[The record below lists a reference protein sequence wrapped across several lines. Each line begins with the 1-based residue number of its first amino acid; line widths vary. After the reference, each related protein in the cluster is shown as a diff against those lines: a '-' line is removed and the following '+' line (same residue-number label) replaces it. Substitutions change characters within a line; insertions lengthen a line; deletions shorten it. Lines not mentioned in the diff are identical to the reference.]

1 VIPTAAETDSG
12 TPATCFSCAPTIMKN
27 VGSKSPSVSP
37 DIFGSSAQV
46 IKSSRLPG
54 TKMIPSERTMLPS
67 IMRCVAGF
75 VTSLF
80 ENPSTHRPAS
90 GRLPHK
96 RAYRAFSASAPR
108 PLIDVYP
115 SSNLAA
121 RFCSA
126 AFTALGKYPYS
137 FGRSNPTLAV
147 TLGAARDASTGTEAV
162 FTGLSNLDLAGG
174 AACDASIGTETVFTA
189 GTKAVFTGLSN
200 LDLAGGGACDAS
212 TGTETEVVFTGFSNL
227 ACVITDRREEA
238 RPGLPVG
245 RRPGDGR
252 RDEDRPTT
260 EADIA
265 EVESRGSERT
275 CLCGVGVMRAPDGW
289 RGQLSL
295 SGDF

>member
-1 VIPTAAETDSG
+1 MIPTAAETDSG

-174 AACDASIGTETVFTA
+174 
-189 GTKAVFTGLSN
+189 
-200 LDLAGGGACDAS
+200 GACDAS

-289 RGQLSL
+289 RAQLSL